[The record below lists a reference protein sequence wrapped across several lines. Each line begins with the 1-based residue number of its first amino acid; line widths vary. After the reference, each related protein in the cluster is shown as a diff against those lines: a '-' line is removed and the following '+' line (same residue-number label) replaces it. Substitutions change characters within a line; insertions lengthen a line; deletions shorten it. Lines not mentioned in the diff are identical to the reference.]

1 MLYTMVPAM
10 RQKQNANSFAP
21 EHMSSLTDKLAAV
34 RELRRISRRPR
45 YRRSKLDRY
54 RAELVALRRMGASY
68 KDLSLYVWHEHR
80 RRADPTTIRRYLVK
94 LPEISTQEA
103 DRVGIPNTR

>member
-1 MLYTMVPAM
+1 MSLPI
-10 RQKQNANSFAP
+10 NAKSFAP
-21 EHMSSLTDKLAAV
+21 DNLSAKLEAV
-34 RELRRISRRPR
+34 RERRRLARRPR

-68 KDLSLYVWHEHR
+68 KELSLYVWHEHR

-94 LPEISTQEA
+94 LPEVAQEA
-103 DRVGIPNTR
+103 DHAGIPNTR

>member
-1 MLYTMVPAM
+1 MLYRTISAM
-10 RQKQNANSFAP
+10 RPKQNAKSFAP
-21 EHMSSLTDKLAAV
+21 DNMSSLPDKLEAV
-34 RELRRISRRPR
+34 REHRRLARRPR

-68 KDLSLYVWHEHR
+68 KELSLYVWHEHR

-94 LPEISTQEA
+94 LPEIRALETDHA
-103 DRVGIPNTR
+103 GIPNPR